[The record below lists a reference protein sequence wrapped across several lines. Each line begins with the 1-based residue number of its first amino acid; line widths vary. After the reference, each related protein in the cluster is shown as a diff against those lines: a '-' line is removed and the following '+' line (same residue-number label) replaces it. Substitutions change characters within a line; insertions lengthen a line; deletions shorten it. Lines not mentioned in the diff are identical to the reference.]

1 MRALPDNADVYERE
15 PLCYTAVHIFPHL
28 LHVWGVLFVQTL
40 FFIIFMSE
48 GLKVDACNVRK
59 QARLIQVYM

>member
-1 MRALPDNADVYERE
+1 MQMFMKEK

-48 GLKVDACNVRK
+48 G
-59 QARLIQVYM
+59 